1 MNDPLIQNEAETVY
15 PPLKPPL
22 TLAAELSASP
32 TCTERKPP
40 FEVGDSSAANPKCTR
55 AMSTSCIDSALTVL
69 IFVHN
74 LICTYIKGQIE
85 HTTAKNNNK

>member
-1 MNDPLIQNEAETVY
+1 MNYPLIQNEAETVN

-55 AMSTSCIDSALTVL
+55 AMSTSVL
-69 IFVHN
+69 SISQPSSFRD
-74 LICTYIKGQIE
+74 GQSSRRIR
-85 HTTAKNNNK
+85 AAVPPP